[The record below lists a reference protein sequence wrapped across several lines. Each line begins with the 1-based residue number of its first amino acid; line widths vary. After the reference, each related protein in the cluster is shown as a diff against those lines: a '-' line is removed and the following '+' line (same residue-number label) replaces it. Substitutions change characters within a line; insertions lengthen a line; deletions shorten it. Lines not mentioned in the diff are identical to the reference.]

1 MSALVIISAVL
12 FGTVFFVLLVVAP
25 RILALLMWPVIMIYP
40 HAVTYGMLPM
50 NVGLDDLF
58 ITFLFI
64 VTVLRLGFP
73 KFSFPLKA
81 AILFYLILLFSNLT
95 GLVVSPISVI
105 DRVLK
110 ESIKTL
116 TLIMFTTILL
126 SSLKDEKYF
135 RLHIYSFLLSFAIAS
150 LIAIADHF
158 GMAFAQLF
166 YIVVD
171 EKVHFRA
178 YGPFLSPSTIGIT
191 LQLPLFIAI
200 TGITIQGNNFYK
212 LLCSAITGI
221 FGLTLLLSGSRT
233 GWLGVAIAFI
243 PLFFTIKR
251 RIVLIVLGS
260 IVILVLLYIVGSE
273 EINKVIEVNVERTQ
287 YGVGAHGAGRFEL
300 WRVYVNNPYFAMLL
314 AGRGIIA
321 NQAMGFD
328 TPHNGYFDVIFL
340 FGLAGIIFFTV
351 AFWKI
356 VKASRYIAKY
366 DYDAIFNRVGQ
377 GIFIALFGWLG
388 AALTSDP
395 PLDIFWRYTFFFTL
409 GILLSRLDYIQNRTA
424 EENYQIAESQMQNEQ
439 EVFTLGEGDVYK

>member
-1 MSALVIISAVL
+1 
-12 FGTVFFVLLVVAP
+12 
-25 RILALLMWPVIMIYP
+25 
-40 HAVTYGMLPM
+40 
-50 NVGLDDLF
+50 
-58 ITFLFI
+58 
-64 VTVLRLGFP
+64 
-73 KFSFPLKA
+73 
-81 AILFYLILLFSNLT
+81 
-95 GLVVSPISVI
+95 
-105 DRVLK
+105 
-110 ESIKTL
+110 
-116 TLIMFTTILL
+116 
-126 SSLKDEKYF
+126 
-135 RLHIYSFLLSFAIAS
+135 LHIYSFLLSFAIAS

-395 PLDIFWRYTFFFTL
+395 PFDIFWRYTFFFTL